1 MPISTIS
8 GCATIFF
15 HFNDPPQHSILHIY
29 QWVLAPNSNI
39 FTEQGV
45 STSFFSLNLLYALY
59 TETLENS
66 SRILCRD
73 FKIFGLDIDFG
84 LS

>member
-1 MPISTIS
+1 MTHLNIRFYTYV
-8 GCATIFF
+8 
-15 HFNDPPQHSILHIY
+15 Y

-39 FTEQGV
+39 FTGQDV

-66 SRILCRD
+66 SRILRRD

>member
-1 MPISTIS
+1 M
-8 GCATIFF
+8 
-15 HFNDPPQHSILHIY
+15 
-29 QWVLAPNSNI
+29 PNSNI

-45 STSFFSLNLLYALY
+45 STSLFSLSLLYALY

-66 SRILCRD
+66 SQILRRD

>member
-1 MPISTIS
+1 MTHLNIRFYTYV
-8 GCATIFF
+8 
-15 HFNDPPQHSILHIY
+15 Y

-39 FTEQGV
+39 FPEQGV
-45 STSFFSLNLLYALY
+45 STWFFSMNLLYALY

-66 SRILCRD
+66 SRILRRD